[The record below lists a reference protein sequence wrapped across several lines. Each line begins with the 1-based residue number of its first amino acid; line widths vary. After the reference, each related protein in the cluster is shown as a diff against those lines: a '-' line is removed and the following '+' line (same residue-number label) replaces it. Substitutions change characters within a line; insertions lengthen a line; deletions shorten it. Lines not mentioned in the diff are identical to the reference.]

1 MLNIVFRKR
10 LSTSVQT
17 GKSGA
22 SKAQYGQA
30 LMIIDSVSGVIP
42 KDKLNGV
49 VDMIKG
55 YFDQNPEEDKAIVI
69 IKKNS
74 MTRTKAQGDL
84 YRVWLRI
91 LANEEGYD
99 EDELHVL
106 IKDEFLPMVS
116 VVNKRTGRIVQE
128 RKSTTKLKVGEF
140 SEFLNKLDRL
150 AARFYNVT
158 LPRPRELYYKAM
170 AISND

>member
-1 MLNIVFRKR
+1 
-10 LSTSVQT
+10 
-17 GKSGA
+17 
-22 SKAQYGQA
+22 
-30 LMIIDSVSGVIP
+30 MIGDMVSGVIP
-42 KDKLNGV
+42 KDKQYGV
-49 VDMIKG
+49 IEMFEGFFHQYPD
-55 YFDQNPEEDKAIVI
+55 EDKAIVI

-91 LANEEGYD
+91 LAMEEGYD

-116 VVNKRTGRIVQE
+116 VVNKRTGKVVQE
-128 RKSTTKLKVGEF
+128 RKSTTKLKVGEM

-158 LPRPRELYYKAM
+158 LPRPQELYYKAM
-170 AISND
+170 GLKD